1 MGDRSTSEQ
10 RLCVWACARARARC
24 GACGAANEPALQL
37 SSCLHLLFGPCWP
50 CFFCLRAIDSR
61 VGCRYTQIRLRG
73 SSPTHTSPVSNEKP
87 TPAQPPAQ
95 GDVAMKRAEQGEA
108 ERAETQ
114 EERDTDKRTTQQ
126 SHMKGT
132 EPVFSQV
139 QAVVEEAKIR
149 GLRREPPTPS
159 QPSRT
164 MYPPLRAA
172 VATEREV
179 QSDRERERQPVAI
192 AADDAAE
199 VNNRSDSGEERS
211 GRGNERGREGDE
223 RGREGDDDSGEEK
236 DDSFSS
242 AETNSTVWQ
251 DYIDNDAATRLQAL
265 SRGVAVRRELVT
277 VLER

>member
-1 MGDRSTSEQ
+1 
-10 RLCVWACARARARC
+10 
-24 GACGAANEPALQL
+24 
-37 SSCLHLLFGPCWP
+37 
-50 CFFCLRAIDSR
+50 
-61 VGCRYTQIRLRG
+61 
-73 SSPTHTSPVSNEKP
+73 
-87 TPAQPPAQ
+87 
-95 GDVAMKRAEQGEA
+95 MKRAEQGEA

-265 SRGVAVRRELVT
+265 SRGVAVRRSRARDSARALAI
-277 VLER
+277 

>member
-1 MGDRSTSEQ
+1 MT
-10 RLCVWACARARARC
+10 
-24 GACGAANEPALQL
+24 
-37 SSCLHLLFGPCWP
+37 
-50 CFFCLRAIDSR
+50 
-61 VGCRYTQIRLRG
+61 
-73 SSPTHTSPVSNEKP
+73 
-87 TPAQPPAQ
+87 
-95 GDVAMKRAEQGEA
+95 
-108 ERAETQ
+108 
-114 EERDTDKRTTQQ
+114 
-126 SHMKGT
+126 
-132 EPVFSQV
+132 
-139 QAVVEEAKIR
+139 
-149 GLRREPPTPS
+149 
-159 QPSRT
+159 
-164 MYPPLRAA
+164 
-172 VATEREV
+172 
-179 QSDRERERQPVAI
+179 ERERQPVAI